1 MLEFTTKYNN
11 YIGIIVVVLS
21 FIMILY
27 TFYYLVDL
35 SYSIGLYK
43 GISEISILYNVSLNS
58 AIKASLVSLPSV
70 EIALDIIY
78 VMVPISLMVFSMSI
92 LWMFSKM
99 YSKWS
104 ISILAVGSIVYL
116 MLIYLLQ
123 SNFHFN
129 KFLYSFLVPYITGF
143 LLLILSIYSILS
155 LMYSSES
162 DISIEINPLTP
173 YSNMINLSNKLMKHL
188 SGDIRIID
196 THFDNTSFDN
206 LSRLIVNNMKNYKS
220 IYILTYLDNNSRG
233 FGRGYVDFKNEVE
246 NRNINFQ
253 LRIMDKNDFSEQHER
268 IMMDSEKAF
277 KIPPINII
285 NKKSEHI
292 VGIEY
297 EEALERFNK
306 IWNNAKKYE
315 NFNKNL

>member
-1 MLEFTTKYNN
+1 
-11 YIGIIVVVLS
+11 
-21 FIMILY
+21 
-27 TFYYLVDL
+27 
-35 SYSIGLYK
+35 
-43 GISEISILYNVSLNS
+43 
-58 AIKASLVSLPSV
+58 
-70 EIALDIIY
+70 
-78 VMVPISLMVFSMSI
+78 
-92 LWMFSKM
+92 
-99 YSKWS
+99 
-104 ISILAVGSIVYL
+104 
-116 MLIYLLQ
+116 
-123 SNFHFN
+123 
-129 KFLYSFLVPYITGF
+129 
-143 LLLILSIYSILS
+143 
-155 LMYSSES
+155 
-162 DISIEINPLTP
+162 
-173 YSNMINLSNKLMKHL
+173 MKHL